1 MPILV
6 TPIRGRSIPLYVST
20 TETSKLGSD
29 IILQFEIVED
39 EFNYQIVRG
48 LQKRWTI
55 SRVQGPK
62 DKREYVVFIIDRQ
75 THGKKQL
82 VSVSCRYKPL
92 DIIKHTR
99 VYETIDGSF
108 TADKFLKQI
117 FDNTGLKYKINGS
130 LGSSQFE
137 NAGEGESLED
147 LIKKFCS
154 HFDVEFDIEFN
165 NKSGT
170 YTFVFTP
177 FLNKNASYHIDDEI
191 NANNMKIEEDS
202 SELYTYA
209 VGYGDYDEEEGSTAA
224 GFVMKFEHPSIKDY
238 GRYDAPPIKDGR
250 IKDEE
255 VMHQKL
261 QSLIESSVKTSISL
275 DFIALNEHYRNAVPK
290 VADIVKINHSILGIN
305 EFVRIVDVKTVR
317 DKDNIIVKQDVTL
330 GDFKRVDRYKKR
342 VSEAAAAVGKLGG
355 QNSFVH
361 TYKVTTAKTNAAIK
375 TTQRQQEDN
384 ATKDIKAIKEDGT
397 VVNLSSA
404 DIVIDANGNL
414 KLK

>member
-29 IILQFEIVED
+29 IVLQFEIVED

-75 THGKKQL
+75 THGKKQR

-99 VYETIDGSF
+99 IYDTIDGSF

-117 FDNTGLKYKINGS
+117 FDGTGLKYKIDGS

-165 NKSGT
+165 NKKGT

-191 NANNMKIEEDS
+191 NANNMKVEEDS

-250 IKDEE
+250 IKDKE

-275 DFIALNEHYRNAVPK
+275 DFIALNNT
-290 VADIVKINHSILGIN
+290 IQML
-305 EFVRIVDVKTVR
+305 F
-317 DKDNIIVKQDVTL
+317 
-330 GDFKRVDRYKKR
+330 
-342 VSEAAAAVGKLGG
+342 
-355 QNSFVH
+355 
-361 TYKVTTAKTNAAIK
+361 
-375 TTQRQQEDN
+375 
-384 ATKDIKAIKEDGT
+384 
-397 VVNLSSA
+397 
-404 DIVIDANGNL
+404 L
-414 KLK
+414 K

>member
-75 THGKKQL
+75 THGKKQR

-99 VYETIDGSF
+99 VYDTIDGSF
-108 TADKFLKQI
+108 TADNFLRRI
-117 FDNTGLKYKINGS
+117 FSGTKLKYRINGS
-130 LGSSQFE
+130 LGSSRFE
-137 NAGEGESLED
+137 DAGEGESLED

-154 HFDVEFDIEFN
+154 HFDVEFDIEFDS
-165 NKSGT
+165 KKKT

-177 FLNKNASYHIDDEI
+177 FLSKDATYHIDDEI
-191 NANNMKIEEDS
+191 NANNMKVEEDS

-209 VGYGDYDEEEGSTAA
+209 VGYGGYDDDDGIKGA
-224 GFVMKFEHPSIKDY
+224 GLIMKFEHPDMKDY

-275 DFIALNEHYRNAVPK
+275 DFIALNRHYPNAVPK

-317 DKDNIIVKQDVTL
+317 DKDNVIVKQDVTL

-342 VSEAAAAVGKLGG
+342 VSEAAAAVGGLGG
-355 QNSFVH
+355 RSSFVN
-361 TYKVTTAKTNAAIK
+361 TYKVTTAKTNAAIR
-375 TTQRQQEDN
+375 TTQRQQEEGEGRGMRI
-384 ATKDIKAIKEDGT
+384 TKEDGT
-397 VVNLSSA
+397 AVDLSNAEFVVDS
-404 DIVIDANGNL
+404 NGNL